1 MSDFGQILWEQ
12 LLVFLI
18 LFSGRETVTW
28 TEMVQI
34 LSWTV
39 RLYKHLYRNVNLGS
53 SIVPYWTTKEVWRGE
68 EGEMK
73 LARKLV
79 PDVRD
84 LRAIQRSS

>member
-1 MSDFGQILWEQ
+1 
-12 LLVFLI
+12 
-18 LFSGRETVTW
+18 
-28 TEMVQI
+28 MVQI

-79 PDVRD
+79 PDVRPEGHTKNFLGKGEGCEETN
-84 LRAIQRSS
+84 LRTEYLLACLHY

>member
-1 MSDFGQILWEQ
+1 
-12 LLVFLI
+12 
-18 LFSGRETVTW
+18 
-28 TEMVQI
+28 MVQI

-53 SIVPYWTTKEVWRGE
+53 SIVPYWTTKEVWRGK

-84 LRAIQRSS
+84 PEHGSVGRGLTLHLQGPGFSPWHPRKQV